1 MADRTTE
8 EIATIFK
15 NAGDSVTIINR
26 LAALSSLTTE
36 QKERV
41 KRNVDHLERIKT
53 YKKEGYEG
61 KLLKPNTHV
70 AKHDKVSST
79 TWKFLKKAKEKTE
92 PELKPTRRSSRRTRT
107 KKNTITKSEE

>member
-1 MADRTTE
+1 MEYIYTIREDG
-8 EIATIFK
+8 EIVYLT
-15 NAGDSVTIINR
+15 VTSKPTGKP
-26 LAALSSLTTE
+26 LE
-36 QKERV
+36 V
-41 KRNVDHLERIKT
+41 KKLLNKWAIKT